1 MLPIDDGDSDQHVGG
16 AEHES
21 WSGEDIAMAPSAA
34 ITFSDA
40 LARAPLRTFQ
50 WVTLAVCMLVLVSD
64 GIDMQLLGIVAPLV
78 IKDFGVDRSTF
89 GIAMSA
95 ALVGFGLGAW
105 GGGWLGDRIGR
116 RYTLALAALIFASA
130 TIAASWSGGVWAM
143 AWWRVC
149 GGLGFGAAYANSL
162 AMASEW
168 LPDRWRPVAVST
180 IAVGTPVGGSVVGWL
195 GPDLAEAYGW
205 RGTFIVFGVA
215 TLVLVAIVL
224 AILRDSPSFL
234 LSKGKPVQA
243 ARVARRVLSDAPELI
258 AERHG
263 TDSDSGP
270 SIGVLHRTNLR
281 LNVGVGI
288 AFTAT
293 AMAAYGILNWTTT
306 FLTAA
311 GFTLEQ
317 AGNAV
322 SVAGITSLAGSV
334 LAGLFTRRFG
344 SKRVTAAL
352 SATLT
357 ILMLALAYVVETL
370 PAAPGPAERMLTIV
384 LIGAAAAVFSA
395 SIATMYV
402 IMVFSYPQ
410 SCRSAGIGFGI
421 FTSRVGAIAASGF
434 GGVLLDMGQGSVLPF
449 FAVLAV
455 SAALISMAAFVVD
468 RHVPPARSARTGS
481 TG

>member
-1 MLPIDDGDSDQHVGG
+1 
-16 AEHES
+16 
-21 WSGEDIAMAPSAA
+21 MASSTGV
-34 ITFSDA
+34 TFSEA
-40 LARAPLRTFQ
+40 LANAPLRTFQ

-95 ALVGFGLGAW
+95 ALIGFGLGAW
-105 GGGWLGDRIGR
+105 AGGWLGDRIGR

-143 AWWRVC
+143 AWWRIC
-149 GGLGFGAAYANSL
+149 GGLGFGAAYSNSL

-195 GPDLAEAYGW
+195 GPNLAEAYGW

-215 TLVLVAIVL
+215 TLFLVVVIL

-234 LSKGKPVQA
+234 LSRGKPEQA
-243 ARVARRVLSDAPELI
+243 ARTSRRVLRNDPVLV

-263 TDSDSGP
+263 TDSAAGP

-281 LNVGVGI
+281 LNLGIGI

-317 AGNAV
+317 AGSAV
-322 SVAGITSLAGSV
+322 SVAGITSLVGSV
-334 LAGLFTRRFG
+334 LAGVVTRRFG
-344 SKRVTAAL
+344 SRRVTAGL
-352 SATLT
+352 SATLL

-370 PAAPGPAERMLTIV
+370 PAVPDSGERLLTVV

-421 FTSRVGAIAASGF
+421 FTSRVGAIAASGL
-434 GGVLLDMGQGSVLPF
+434 GGVLLDMGKGSVIPF
-449 FAVLAV
+449 FAVLSV
-455 SAALISMAAFVVD
+455 SAALISTAAFVVD
-468 RHVPPARSARTGS
+468 RHVPARRPGVA
-481 TG
+481 